1 VSVIFDSFLI
11 ETWLLRFADD
21 VTVVTLY
28 NADSVV
34 LPRCQLLTDDDR
46 SVRLTTGVVC
56 PASVKN
62 VLYK

>member
-1 VSVIFDSFLI
+1 MSVIFDSFLI
-11 ETWLLRFADD
+11 ETWLLEFADD

-34 LPRCQLLTDDDR
+34 LPRCQLLTD
-46 SVRLTTGVVC
+46 VRLTTGVVC
-56 PASVKN
+56 PASVQN